1 MRPRLDLWCNR
12 IGGCGRSGKWA
23 GVTKQEFIV
32 RRAQTRDVPLI
43 QALVEPLVQQRILL
57 GKDRVVFYEAVQE
70 FRVVEDLEG
79 NLVGCG
85 ALHVIW
91 EDLGEV
97 RTLAVSEDWLGQGV
111 GHALLGRLEADAREL
126 GLSRLFC
133 LTFEVGFF
141 SRNGFVDM
149 GTETV
154 DPAVYAELVRSP
166 DEGVAEFLDLARVKP
181 NTLGNTR
188 MLKRLS

>member
-1 MRPRLDLWCNR
+1 M
-12 IGGCGRSGKWA
+12 
-23 GVTKQEFIV
+23 

-70 FRVVEDLEG
+70 FRVVEDLDG

-85 ALHVIW
+85 ALHVMW

-97 RTLAVSEDWLGQGV
+97 RTLAVSEDWLGKGV
-111 GHALLGRLEADAREL
+111 GHALLDRIEADAVEL

-133 LTFEVGFF
+133 LTFETSFFGRHGF
-141 SRNGFVDM
+141 SAI
-149 GTETV
+149 EESIV
-154 DPAVYAELVRSP
+154 DPEVFAQLALSQ
-166 DEGVAEFLDLARVKP
+166 DEGVAEFLDLSRVKQ

-188 MLKRLS
+188 MLKRL